1 MSFLKE
7 FKEDLSQAVN
17 ELIPEDNEQKN
28 YDDEAMVNTLE
39 EDAFDDEDLEGLD
52 SFFKKREDLSDLGD
66 IAKEISDEE
75 DTIETEEVF
84 VADIQRENTF
94 DDKEIETSPI
104 IFEDDREEKIVS
116 DESAVITKGTKINGD
131 MESDGS
137 LEIIGSV
144 NGNVTCNGKLTITGA
159 VNGNSS
165 ASEVF
170 ANAAK
175 IEGEVKSEG
184 TVKIGLGS
192 VIMGNIFATSAVIAG
207 AVKGD
212 IDVTGPVVVDASAVI
227 MGNIKS
233 KSVQINN
240 GAVIEG
246 FCSQSY
252 SDINVK
258 DFFVNDK
265 NE

>member
-17 ELIPEDNEQKN
+17 ELIPEDNEQEN
-28 YDDEAMVNTLE
+28 FDDSEMVNTLE
-39 EDAFDDEDLEGLD
+39 EDSFDDDELEDLD
-52 SFFKKREDLSDLGD
+52 SFFQNN
-66 IAKEISDEE
+66 
-75 DTIETEEVF
+75 EVF
-84 VADIQRENTF
+84 SRDAYPIAEDSEELEDSELSIKDEIQDDDVEAIYIDEGREG
-94 DDKEIETSPI
+94 
-104 IFEDDREEKIVS
+104 KIVS

-131 MESDGS
+131 IESDGS
-137 LEIIGSV
+137 LEIVGSV
-144 NGNVTCNGKLTITGA
+144 NGNVSCNGKLTISG
-159 VNGNSS
+159 VVKGNSS
-165 ASEVF
+165 ASEIF
-170 ANAAK
+170 ANEAR

-192 VIMGNIFATSAVIAG
+192 VIIGNVFATSAVIAG
-207 AVKGD
+207 AINGD
-212 IDVTGPVVVDASAVI
+212 IDVKGPVIVDASAVV

-258 DFFVNDK
+258 EFFESNK
-265 NE
+265 K

>member
-17 ELIPEDNEQKN
+17 ELIPEDNEQEN
-28 YDDEAMVNTLE
+28 YDDSEMVNTLE
-39 EDAFDDEDLEGLD
+39 EDSFDEDELEDLD
-52 SFFKKREDLSDLGD
+52 SFFQNNEVFSRDTNPIAEELENIEDPELSIEEKIQD
-66 IAKEISDEE
+66 DEE
-75 DTIETEEVF
+75 TANNSLDEG
-84 VADIQRENTF
+84 REG
-94 DDKEIETSPI
+94 
-104 IFEDDREEKIVS
+104 KIVS

-131 MESDGS
+131 IESDGS
-137 LEIIGSV
+137 LEVVGSV
-144 NGNVTCNGKLTITGA
+144 IGNVSCNGKLTISGLVT
-159 VNGNSS
+159 GNSS
-165 ASEVF
+165 ASEIF
-170 ANAAK
+170 ANEAR

-192 VIMGNIFATSAVIAG
+192 VIVGNVYATSAVIAG
-207 AVKGD
+207 AINGD
-212 IDVTGPVVVDASAVI
+212 IDVKGPVIVDASAVI

-258 DFFVNDK
+258 DFFESNK
-265 NE
+265 K

>member
-7 FKEDLSQAVN
+7 FKEDLSQAVS
-17 ELIPEDNEQKN
+17 ELIPEDNEQEN
-28 YDDEAMVNTLE
+28 YDDSEMVNTLE
-39 EDAFDDEDLEGLD
+39 EDSFDEDELEGLD
-52 SFFKKREDLSDLGD
+52 SFFQNSEVFSRDANPITEELENIEDPELSIEEKIQD
-66 IAKEISDEE
+66 DEE
-75 DTIETEEVF
+75 TANNSMDEG
-84 VADIQRENTF
+84 REG
-94 DDKEIETSPI
+94 
-104 IFEDDREEKIVS
+104 KIVS

-131 MESDGS
+131 IESDGS
-137 LEIIGSV
+137 LEVVGSV
-144 NGNVTCNGKLTITGA
+144 NGNVSCNGKLTISGLVT
-159 VNGNSS
+159 GNSS
-165 ASEVF
+165 ASEIF
-170 ANAAK
+170 ANEAR

-192 VIMGNIFATSAVIAG
+192 VIIGNVYATSAVIAG
-207 AVKGD
+207 AINGD
-212 IDVTGPVVVDASAVI
+212 IDVKGPVIVDASAVI

-258 DFFVNDK
+258 DFFESNRK
-265 NE
+265 